1 MKGAGVAKV
10 QVINGTPT
18 VTKRFGD
25 NGWWWNSTTTPRYG
39 DVCAYRDVNS
49 EYIYAY
55 GGAPTSITEWG
66 QNAYVY
72 LARVKASD
80 AFDLSKYQYWWGL
93 QQGWKSNV
101 LTTFTSETAVWW
113 GTGQGQIVYSPYYEC
128 YILVNLGNGGN
139 DVKLRTAPTPE
150 GPWTA
155 DVKVY
160 TTTPIDGGLTYAGVA
175 HPYLDET
182 GKTLVVSWTNNNNIE
197 VAKIT
202 FSK

>member
-1 MKGAGVAKV
+1 M

-18 VTKRFGD
+18 VTQRYGD
-25 NGWWWNSTTTPRYG
+25 NGWWWNSTDTPRYG

-55 GGAPTSITEWG
+55 GGAPTSITDWG
-66 QNAYVY
+66 QSAYVY
-72 LARVKASD
+72 LVRVKASE

-93 QQGWKSNV
+93 QQGWKSTV
-101 LTTFTSETAVWW
+101 LTSFTSETAVWW
-113 GTGQGQIVYSPYYEC
+113 GTGQGQIVYSPYYQC
-128 YILVNLGNGGN
+128 YILVNMGNGGS
-139 DVKLRTAPTPE
+139 DVKLRTAPAPE

-160 TTTPIDGGLTYAGVA
+160 TATPIDGGLTYAGVA
-175 HPYLDET
+175 HPYLDPT
-182 GKTLVVSWTNNNNIE
+182 GRTLVVSWTNNNNIE
-197 VAKIT
+197 VIRIS